1 MPLKSDHTVKISQTY
16 QNKPPLLNLFYICE
30 YYAFSFNVPALNTLF
45 SKQIRYIKTLFADQQ
60 TLIYLLSFVV
70 GLASAIAAVA
80 MKNAIHYTHLLFTQ
94 GVMRG
99 AGGVLSIA
107 YPLFGIFLTVLI
119 LKYLVRDNI
128 SHGVSRVLYAIS
140 RKKSYIRNHN
150 SWSSILAS
158 SMTIGFGGS
167 VGAEAPI
174 VLTGASIGS
183 NIGRYF
189 NLNYKYVTLLLGCGA
204 AGAISGIFKAP
215 IGGILFTLEVL
226 MLDLTMSSIVPLL
239 ISSVTA
245 ATVAYFFMGD
255 NVLLSFQVKESFL
268 LSELPWYL
276 ILGLFC
282 GFAGLYFTKVTI
294 AIEKLYRKIN
304 NAWVRMLTG
313 GIILGALIFF
323 MPALYGEGY
332 DAVMQLLAAD
342 GGTLPGH
349 GLFGIEASR
358 FWAFSVLMAL
368 LLLLKV
374 VATASTNG
382 AGGVGGVVAPVL
394 FTGAV
399 AGYFF
404 SSLTNHLFGLSLVES
419 SFTLTAMAGLFAAVL
434 HAPLTAIF
442 LIAEITEGYGLL
454 IPLIITSTI
463 AFVTARSFQKH
474 SIYNEQLAASGE
486 LITHDKDKAVMVLL
500 DWTKEVE
507 KDLLTVNPE
516 GNLGDLVKQ
525 ISRSKRNIF
534 PVVDDYD
541 ILEGVVL
548 LDDVRDKMFNPEL
561 YDKITVRDL
570 MTIPPSY
577 IDLRERGDAVLQAF
591 ERTGAWNL
599 PVLDQGRYVGFI
611 SKSRIFSAYR
621 ELLRQFS
628 EE

>member
-1 MPLKSDHTVKISQTY
+1 MFT
-16 QNKPPLLNLFYICE
+16 
-30 YYAFSFNVPALNTLF
+30 
-45 SKQIRYIKTLFADQQ
+45 KQIQYIKSLFADQQ

-70 GLASAIAAVA
+70 GLVSAIAAVA
-80 MKNAIHYTHLLFTQ
+80 IKNAIHFTHLLFTQ

-107 YPLFGIFLTVLI
+107 YPLFGIFLTVLTV
-119 LKYLVRDNI
+119 KYLVRDNI

-140 RKKSYIRNHN
+140 RRKSYIRSHN

-158 SMTIGFGGS
+158 SLTIGFGGS

-255 NVLLSFQVKESFL
+255 NVLLSFQVNESFL

-282 GFAGLYFTKVTI
+282 GLAGLYFTRVNM
-294 AIEKLYRKIN
+294 AIEKLYRKIAN
-304 NAWVRMLTG
+304 SWVRMLTG
-313 GIILGALIFF
+313 GIILGVLIFF

-332 DAVMQLLAAD
+332 DAVMKLLEAD
-342 GGTLPGH
+342 GGSLPGH
-349 GLFGIEASR
+349 GLFGIETSS
-358 FWAFSVLMAL
+358 FWVFAVLMAL

-399 AGYFF
+399 AGYLF
-404 SSLTNHLFGLSLVES
+404 SSVTNHLFGLSLVES
-419 SFTLTAMAGLFAAVL
+419 SFTLTAMAGVFAAVL

-500 DWTKEVE
+500 DWTREVE
-507 KDLLTVNPE
+507 KDLQTVNPE

-534 PVVDDYD
+534 PVVDEYG

-548 LDDVRDKMFNPEL
+548 LDDVRDKMFRPEL
-561 YDKITVRDL
+561 YDKVTIRDL